1 MLLKC
6 AQLVQC
12 ISKLNLI
19 FFNFTALLQLAL
31 KVYRI
36 SFFKKWCLKV
46 NLLKSINV

>member
-36 SFFKKWCLKV
+36 SF
-46 NLLKSINV
+46 LKSGALR